1 MQHQNPTQI
10 LNSGNYQMFF
20 SDYFKGCKKIIL
32 SHYFLTLK
40 KIQLF
45 ATAASLKS
53 SLKASRDKMGKK
65 YRHKKTNKQKKHFC
79 FRQKLW
85 RSSYWLFKACQGKF
99 DYLISA
105 VKKFPQVWRN
115 QQRNKQQALATEIKW
130 VSCRGRWSELL
141 HI

>member
-65 YRHKKTNKQKKHFC
+65 YRHKKKQKKTTTFASD
-79 FRQKLW
+79 KNSEGLVI
-85 RSSYWLFKACQGKF
+85 
-99 DYLISA
+99 DYSKHARVSLI
-105 VKKFPQVWRN
+105 
-115 QQRNKQQALATEIKW
+115 I
-130 VSCRGRWSELL
+130 
-141 HI
+141 